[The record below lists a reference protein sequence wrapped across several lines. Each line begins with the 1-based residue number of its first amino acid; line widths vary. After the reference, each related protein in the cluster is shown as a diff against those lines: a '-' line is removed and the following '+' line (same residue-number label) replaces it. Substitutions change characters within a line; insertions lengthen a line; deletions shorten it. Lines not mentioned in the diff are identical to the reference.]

1 MSQEDEVNHLPVL
14 LKETIEGLAV
24 QPGKHFID
32 ATVGGGGHA
41 QAILEA
47 SSPDGRLLGLD
58 ADAEAIA
65 RCRQRLAPYGPRV
78 TLVHANFADLE
89 ATARVHGFTE
99 VDGVLFD
106 LGLSSFQLAAPERG
120 FSFQLDGPLDM
131 RFDLRRSLTAAD
143 LVNKLSE
150 TELADLLW
158 RYGEERRARRIAREI
173 VRRRPLHTTA
183 ELATA
188 VIAAVGRR
196 GRLHPATKTFMAL
209 RIATNDELAALD
221 AALPQAVRLLA
232 PGRGRLAVLSYHS
245 LEDRLT
251 KQWLQRESRDCIC
264 PPDAPECRC
273 GHKASLRILTRK
285 PIRPSPE
292 EIAANPRSRSARLR
306 LAERLL
312 NP

>member
-1 MSQEDEVNHLPVL
+1 VSQEDEVNHLPVL

>member
-183 ELATA
+183 ELAAA